1 MASEEESVKNKEE
14 NDVVEG
20 RNWEEHLL
28 LEEERLQAKRQE
40 EMGTGDIRG
49 SPHEGLDDATNDF
62 EDKEESYIDERQ
74 EQAKEILDVEQQK
87 KADMR
92 TEMNSDVLESD
103 VSSSGRL

>member
-20 RNWEEHLL
+20 RNWEEQLL

-49 SPHEGLDDATNDF
+49 SPLEGLDDATNDF

-74 EQAKEILDVEQQK
+74 EQAKEILDVEKQK

-92 TEMNSDVLESD
+92 TEMNSDVLEPD